1 MELLRIKEICKQKGI
16 TMQEIAGRLGISN
29 VNLSASLNKN
39 PTLNRLKEVADVL
52 GVEVWQLFK
61 KNEDISG
68 IVQYRGVFY
77 SIENYQNILDLA
89 EKIKNNSN
97 EI

>member
-16 TMQEIAGRLGISN
+16 SMMEIAEKLGISN
-29 VNLSASLNKN
+29 VNLSASLNRN
-39 PTLNRLKEVADVL
+39 PTLNRLKEVADIL

-61 KNEDISG
+61 KEQDISG
-68 IVQYRGVFY
+68 VVQYKGT
-77 SIENYQNILDLA
+77 IHTIDDYQSLINLA
-89 EKIKNNSN
+89 ERVKS